1 MKHSKNF
8 ERRFLRPASLSLS
21 FEDVRNGNGS
31 MYAYDIAGMVVPVP
45 IVFNSIL
52 PDKNTMLKELG
63 KIVSSI
69 KTN

>member
-1 MKHSKNF
+1 
-8 ERRFLRPASLSLS
+8 
-21 FEDVRNGNGS
+21 